1 MFTDI
6 ILIIVS
12 LIILYFGAGW
22 LVGGASS
29 LAVKLGVTPLIIG
42 LTVVAFG
49 TSTPELIVSIQAAL
63 QGNGGISIGNVL
75 GSNIFNIGLIL
86 GISAI
91 CYPIRIKAEVL
102 RLDIPVMLV
111 TALLFLLFFL
121 DYELSRL
128 EGIVLLAGC
137 VLYTSFNISKAKK
150 ANTEVQ
156 EEFQEAIP
164 QKTRHWGIDML
175 LIILGLGIL
184 IFGSDLLVNNAVS
197 LAKRFQISDA
207 VIGLTIVA
215 AGTSMPEL
223 ATSVVAAIKKQSDIA
238 VGNVVGSNIYNILLI
253 LGPSAL
259 ITPIKTPDI
268 ALTDSLVMVGISVI
282 LIPLVRSGF
291 ILKRWEGAV
300 LLAVYGAYMFYLLSE
315 TMVLSV

>member
-1 MFTDI
+1 MFTEV

-12 LIILYFGAGW
+12 LILLYLGAGW
-22 LVGGASS
+22 LVSGASS

-63 QGNGGISIGNVL
+63 NGNGGISIGNVV
-75 GSNIFNIGLIL
+75 GSNIFNIGIIL
-86 GISAI
+86 GLSAI

-111 TALLFLLFFL
+111 TALLFLVFFL
-121 DYELSRL
+121 NHELSRW
-128 EGIVLLAGC
+128 EGIVLVTGSI
-137 VLYTSFNISKAKK
+137 LYTWFNIAKAKK
-150 ANTEVQ
+150 ANNQVQ
-156 EEFQEAIP
+156 EEFQEIIP
-164 QKTRHWGIDML
+164 KKRRHWGIDVL
-175 LIILGLGIL
+175 LIILGLVIL
-184 IFGSDLLVNNAVS
+184 IFGSDLLVGNAVS
-197 LAKRFQISDA
+197 LARHFQVSDA

-238 VGNVVGSNIYNILLI
+238 IGNVVGSNIYNILII
-253 LGPSAL
+253 LGVSTL
-259 ITPIKTPDI
+259 ITPVKAPDI
-268 ALTDSLVMVGISVI
+268 ALTDILVMVGISVI
-282 LIPLVRSGF
+282 LIPFVKSGF

-300 LLAVYGAYMFYLLSE
+300 LLAVYGAYMFYILTS
-315 TMVLSV
+315 